1 MKLVTAAQMR
11 EMDRCAIETYG
22 VPAMV
27 LMENAGRSAAEII
40 HTRYHTRSHTQY
52 SGTPLNRALIFSGR
66 GNNGGDGYVIT
77 RHLQLRGWEVQVVVL
92 ARAEDLE
99 GSAAANLKILQC
111 AGVDIAFAP
120 DSAELDLILP
130 ALPCRDILI
139 VDAMFGNG
147 LTSAIRGHYLKAL
160 HWINAAAAMVAAVDM
175 PSGVDAT
182 SGEIL
187 GEAVKADCSISFAC
201 AKVGQ
206 VSAPA
211 CNVGGT
217 LYVADI
223 GMPKMLRDSVA
234 DTLLFIDGAEAQR
247 LLPPRR
253 FDAHK
258 GDCGH
263 SLIVAG
269 TPGAGGA
276 AQMAAEAC
284 VRSGSGLVTLVTH
297 VAVQQSI
304 AGHIPE
310 VMTRGA
316 SDAGWSVEIL
326 PELER
331 LWQERNVVAVGPG
344 LGLGEGCTSMVREL
358 VLRCPLTL
366 VLDADGLNAV
376 AGAPEI
382 FKQRP
387 GATVV
392 TPHPGEMARLCGCS
406 VAQVQAERIRT
417 AQEFAAL
424 CGVIVV
430 LKGARTVVADPY
442 GAVRINSSG
451 NPGMASGGMG
461 DVLTGVITAFI
472 AQGLAPLDAATLGV
486 YLHGSAADLCA
497 EQYGSAGYTATG
509 VAKMLGLARQNLAS
523 LSCT

>member
-11 EMDRCAIETYG
+11 EMDNCAIETYG
-22 VPAMV
+22 VPAVV
-27 LMENAGRSAAEII
+27 LMENAGRSAADIL
-40 HTRYHTRSHTQY
+40 HTRYHTHC
-52 SGTPLNRALIFSGR
+52 SGVSLNRALIFSGK
-66 GNNGGDGYVIT
+66 GNNGGDGYVIA

-92 ARAEDLE
+92 AHAEALE
-99 GSAAANLKILQC
+99 GSAAANLEILQR
-111 AGVDIAFAP
+111 ADVDIVFAP
-120 DSAELDLILP
+120 DSVELETVLST
-130 ALPCRDILI
+130 LPCRDVLI
-139 VDAMFGNG
+139 IDAMFGNG
-147 LTSAIRGHYLKAL
+147 LTSALGGHYLKAL
-160 HWINAAAAMVAAVDM
+160 HWINAAAAVVAAVDM

-211 CNVGGT
+211 YSVGGT

-223 GMPKMLRDSVA
+223 GMPRVLRDSVA
-234 DTLLFIDGAEAQR
+234 DTLLFIDAAEAQR
-247 LLPPRR
+247 LVPPRR
-253 FDAHK
+253 SDAHK

-263 SLIVAG
+263 SLIIAG
-269 TPGAGGA
+269 TPGKGGA

-284 VRSGSGLVTLVTH
+284 VRSGSGLVTLVTPA
-297 VAVQQSI
+297 AVQDSI

-310 VMTRGA
+310 VMTHGTSA
-316 SDAGWSVEIL
+316 TGWSVEIL
-326 PELER
+326 SELEH

-344 LGLGEGCTSMVREL
+344 LGLGEECTRMVREL
-358 VLRCPLTL
+358 VTRCPLPL
-366 VLDADGLNAV
+366 VLDADGLNVV
-376 AGAPEI
+376 ATAPEI

-406 VAQVQAERIRT
+406 VAQVQAERVRT
-417 AQEFAAL
+417 AQEFAAH

-472 AQGLAPLDAATLGV
+472 AQGLAPFDAATLGV
-486 YLHGSAADLCA
+486 YLHGCAADMCA
-497 EQYGSAGYTATG
+497 LQYGSAGYTATD
-509 VAKMLGLARQNLAS
+509 VAKMLGMARQNLTS
-523 LSCT
+523 SSYSV

>member
-11 EMDRCAIETYG
+11 DMDNCAIETYG
-22 VPAMV
+22 VPAVV
-27 LMENAGRSAAEII
+27 LMENAGRSAAEIL
-40 HTRYHTRSHTQY
+40 HTRYS
-52 SGTPLNRALIFSGR
+52 STPLNRALIFSGR
-66 GNNGGDGYVIT
+66 GNNGGDGYVIA

-92 ARAEDLE
+92 AHAEALE
-99 GSAAANLKILQC
+99 GSAATNLRILQR
-111 AGVDIAFAP
+111 AGVDIAFAH
-120 DSAELDLILP
+120 DSAALDAILP
-130 ALPCRDILI
+130 TLPSRDVLLI
-139 VDAMFGNG
+139 DAMFGNG

-160 HWINAAAAMVAAVDM
+160 HWMNAAAAVVAAVDM

-211 CNVGGT
+211 SSVGGT

-223 GMPKMLRDSVA
+223 GMPKVLCDSVA
-234 DTLLFIDGAEAQR
+234 DTLLFVDGAEAQQ

-253 FDAHK
+253 SDAHK

-269 TPGAGGA
+269 TPGMGGA
-276 AQMAAEAC
+276 AQMTAEAC
-284 VRSGSGLVTLVTH
+284 VRSGSGLVTLVTPA
-297 VAVQQSI
+297 AVQHSI

-310 VMTRGA
+310 VMTHGT
-316 SDAGWSVEIL
+316 SDVGWSVEIL

-331 LWQERNVVAVGPG
+331 LWQERNVVAIGPG
-344 LGLGEGCTSMVREL
+344 LGVGEDCTRMVREL
-358 VLRCPLTL
+358 VIRCPLPL
-366 VLDADGLNAV
+366 VLDADGLNVV
-376 AGAPEI
+376 AAAPEI

-406 VAQVQAERIRT
+406 VAQVQAERVRT

-430 LKGARTVVADPY
+430 LKGARTVIADPY

-451 NPGMASGGMG
+451 NSGMASGGMG

-497 EQYGSAGYTATG
+497 AQYGSAGYTASD
-509 VAKMLGLARQNLAS
+509 VAKMLGQARQHLVS
-523 LSCT
+523 LSCGA

>member
-11 EMDRCAIETYG
+11 DMDSCAIETYG
-22 VPAMV
+22 IPAAV
-27 LMENAGRSAAEII
+27 LMENAGRSAAEIL
-40 HTRYHTRSHTQY
+40 HTRYY
-52 SGTPLNRALIFSGR
+52 KEVSGAPLSRALVFSGR
-66 GNNGGDGYVIT
+66 GNNGGDGYVIA

-99 GSAAANLKILQC
+99 GSAAINLKILQR
-111 AGVDIAFAP
+111 AAVDIAFAP
-120 DSAELDLILP
+120 DSVRLDAILP
-130 ALPCRDILI
+130 ILPCRDVLI
-139 VDAMFGNG
+139 IDAMFGNG
-147 LTSAIRGHYLKAL
+147 LTSAIGGHYLKAL
-160 HWINAAAAMVAAVDM
+160 RWINAATAVVAAVDM

-211 CNVGGT
+211 YSVCGT

-223 GMPKMLRDSVA
+223 GMPKVLRDSVA
-234 DTLLFIDGAEAQR
+234 DTLLFVDDADAQQ

-253 FDAHK
+253 SDAHK

-263 SLIVAG
+263 SLILAG
-269 TPGAGGA
+269 THGKGGA

-284 VRSGSGLVTLVTH
+284 VRSGSGLVTLVTP
-297 VAVQQSI
+297 VTVQCSI

-310 VMTRGA
+310 VMTHGV
-316 SDAGWSVEIL
+316 SDTGWSVEML

-331 LWQERNVVAVGPG
+331 LWQERNAIAIGPG
-344 LGLGEGCTSMVREL
+344 LGTEESCARLVREL
-358 VLRCPLTL
+358 VVRCPLPL

-376 AGAPEI
+376 SAVPEI
-382 FKQRP
+382 FKQRA
-387 GATVV
+387 GVTVV

-424 CGVIVV
+424 FGVIVV
-430 LKGARTVVADPY
+430 LKGARTVIADPY

-451 NPGMASGGMG
+451 NHGMASGGMG

-472 AQGLAPLDAATLGV
+472 AQGLAALDAATLGV
-486 YLHGSAADLCA
+486 YLHGRAADLCA
-497 EQYGSAGYTATG
+497 QQYGTTGYTATD
-509 VAKMLGLARQNLAS
+509 VAKMLGRARQK
-523 LSCT
+523 LSSSPCCV